1 MQTRAAILWNI
12 GERWSVE
19 EIELD
24 PPQWG
29 EVLVKMAA
37 AGLCHT
43 DEHSV
48 TGDQPIVLPTVG
60 GHEGAGVVMEIGPG
74 VTSVEVGDHVAMSF
88 VPSCGRCPSCVN
100 GMQNLCDLG
109 VNIPVGRALSDGGFR
124 VHARGRDIGLACML
138 GAFSE
143 HTVVNEASIVKIDKD
158 VPLDLACL
166 VSCGV
171 ATGWGSA
178 VHAGAV
184 RPEETVVVIG
194 VGGIGMNAV
203 QGARRAGAANVVA
216 VEPVEWKRAYA
227 KRFGATHVASSLQ
240 EALGVVAE
248 ITRGQMAHV
257 AILTTGVVTSDLV
270 SPAVNLV
277 GKRGRVIV
285 TGVAPLTQLNVD
297 LSLVELTFWE
307 KTLRGS
313 LFGSANPR
321 YEIPRLLQA
330 YRRGDLILDQLVSKR
345 YQLEQIN
352 DGYEDLRAGKNVRG
366 VLIMDKAQ
374 CGFEPE
380 TLERAESVEAGD

>member
-24 PPQWG
+24 PPQSG
-29 EVLVKMAA
+29 EVLIKMAA

-60 GHEGAGVVMEIGPG
+60 GHEGAGVVIQVGAG

-100 GMQNLCDLG
+100 GKQNLCDLG

-124 VHARGRDIGLACML
+124 AHARDRDVGLACML
-138 GAFSE
+138 GAFAE

-184 RPEETVVVIG
+184 RPGETVVVIG

-203 QGARRAGAANVVA
+203 QGARAAGAANVVV
-216 VEPVEWKRAYA
+216 VEPVEWKREHA
-227 KRFGATHVASSLQ
+227 KMFGATHVASSLQ
-240 EALGVVAE
+240 EALQLVAE
-248 ITRGQMAHV
+248 TTQGQMANV
-257 AILTTGVVTSDLV
+257 AILTVGLATSELI
-270 SPAVNLV
+270 SPTVNLV
-277 GKRGRVIV
+277 GKRGRVVV
-285 TGVAPLTQLNVD
+285 TAVAPFMQTSVD

-321 YEIPRLLQA
+321 YEIPQLLQA
-330 YRRGDLILDQLVSKR
+330 YRRGDLKLDELITKR
-345 YQLEQIN
+345 YRLEQIN
-352 DGYEDLRAGKNVRG
+352 EGYEDLRTGKNIRG
-366 VLIMDKAQ
+366 VLIMD
-374 CGFEPE
+374 
-380 TLERAESVEAGD
+380 ESALGARP